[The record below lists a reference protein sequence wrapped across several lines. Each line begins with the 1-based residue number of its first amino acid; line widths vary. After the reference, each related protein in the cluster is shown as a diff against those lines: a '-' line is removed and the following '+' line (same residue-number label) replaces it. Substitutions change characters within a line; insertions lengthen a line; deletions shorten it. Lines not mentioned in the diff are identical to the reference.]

1 MQKNYSIYKYYIKN
15 RLVKKMNLNE
25 FPPKSFK
32 LRIMNENVQK
42 LKKLEIDRSGN
53 GFLTNFNQWNIEVGE
68 MIAKEHNI
76 NLTNTHWDIISWIQE
91 LYKAKKEVT
100 IEAIIKTEIVNTN
113 ELFDLF
119 TDDAILVST
128 KIAGLPCLT
137 KLKKTA

>member
-1 MQKNYSIYKYYIKN
+1 
-15 RLVKKMNLNE
+15 
-25 FPPKSFK
+25 
-32 LRIMNENVQK
+32 MNENVQK

-91 LYKAKKEVT
+91 LYKAKKEVS

-119 TDDAILVST
+119 TDDPILVST

>member
-1 MQKNYSIYKYYIKN
+1 MQKNYTIYKYYIKN
-15 RLVKKMNLNE
+15 RLVQKMNLNE

-100 IEAIIKTEIVNTN
+100 IEAIIKIEIVNTN

-119 TDDAILVST
+119 TDDPILVST
-128 KIAGLPCLT
+128 KIAGLPCLN